1 MVSDSMVVM
10 DNTVMENKMM
20 QELLQLIC
28 VLHLLLSFHLDD
40 GSRSVIRNVDGKKS
54 LHNQFQK
61 KIQIYYAMDCGNLIS
76 LNNVRP
82 KKDGMASAYS
92 L

>member
-10 DNTVMENKMM
+10 DNMVMENKMM

-40 GSRSVIRNVDGKKS
+40 GSRNVIRNVDGKNIYTIKS
-54 LHNQFQK
+54 RNKYMNTVIVL
-61 KIQIYYAMDCGNLIS
+61 
-76 LNNVRP
+76 V
-82 KKDGMASAYS
+82 
-92 L
+92 